1 MNLLEYSAIIATV
14 FFGLISLYLTIKQRQ
29 AALKIQKTEEVEKQR
44 LYQITILKEIQD
56 RIGYSLDA
64 EKIIEVITG
73 SLKHLFPY
81 STASS
86 MVIKSDKIIFR
97 SYVEEN
103 INSYFILQV
112 RKSMLASLRALVA
125 NLPEKVDELSS
136 GVPLDETKTAPVS
149 SFFNIPLIIGNRI
162 VGLINVSS
170 TNKNLYKEDE
180 VTILYQIV
188 AQASNAMSKLQDL
201 LENEKG
207 KLTSMIS
214 SLADGVFMV
223 DTHKNLLIIN
233 EAAKTFLNI
242 SNPNPSLN
250 DLLVSVGAAYNLS
263 DKIDECIKNNKTI
276 EEKEIEV
283 NDRIFQTF
291 ITPVP
296 NAREENRHE
305 PIGASIL
312 LHDITIEKNFSRIK
326 EDFTHMIVH
335 ELRAPLTAIKDS
347 SELMIEV
354 FDDKGNLEK
363 EQQKRLLK
371 IIDVQSKSLLEQ
383 INQVL
388 DAAKMEAGRFTI
400 EKIMSDMG
408 EVIEASIEPFLP
420 QANKKQ
426 ILISTDIYYPLPNVE
441 FDPTRISQVLYNLI
455 SNSLKFTPAGGKI
468 IVSAKPE
475 KGVLTVSVSD
485 NGIGIPESEQKNLFS
500 KYYQLR
506 TTPRQLAKKGT
517 GLGLYIIKGIVEAHK
532 GSVGVISKEGQGT
545 TIFFNLPFEGGG
557 PRIIQGHLEQNKM
570 QPVSSLVN

>member
-1 MNLLEYSAIIATV
+1 MNLLESSAITATI

-29 AALKIQKTEEVEKQR
+29 SALRTQKTEEIEKQR

-56 RIGYSLDA
+56 RIGYSLDT

-97 SYVEEN
+97 SYIEEN
-103 INSYFILQV
+103 ISSSFILQV

-125 NLPEKVDELSS
+125 GLPEKVEEFTS
-136 GVPLDETKTAPVS
+136 GVPLNETKNAPVS
-149 SFFNIPLIIGNRI
+149 SYFNIPLVIGNKI

-170 TNKNLYKEDE
+170 ANKNLYKEEE

-188 AQASNAMSKLQDL
+188 AQASGALSKLEAL

-223 DTHKNLLIIN
+223 DTHRNLLIIN
-233 EAAKTFLNI
+233 EAAKSFLNI
-242 SNPNPSLN
+242 SNPNPTLS
-250 DLLVSVGAAYNLS
+250 DLLTSLGTSYNLS
-263 DKIDECIKNNKTI
+263 DKIDECIKNNRTI
-276 EEKEIEV
+276 EEKEIQV
-283 NDRIFQTF
+283 GDRTLQTF

-296 NAREENRHE
+296 NAREEARQG

-312 LHDITIEKNFSRIK
+312 LHDITIEKNISRIK

-354 FDDKGNLEK
+354 FDDKGTLEK

-400 EKIMSDMG
+400 EKTLFDMSG
-408 EVIEASIEPFLP
+408 VIDNAIEPFLP

-426 ILISTDIYYPLPNVE
+426 ITISTDIYYPLPKVE
-441 FDPTRISQVLYNLI
+441 LDPIRITQVLNNLI

-468 IVSAKPE
+468 VISAKP
-475 KGVLTVSVSD
+475 GNGLITVSVSD
-485 NGIGIPESEQKNLFS
+485 NGIGIPEGEQKDLFS
-500 KYYQLR
+500 KYYQIR
-506 TTPRQLAKKGT
+506 TTPHQLAKKGT
-517 GLGLYIIKGIVEAHK
+517 GLGLYIIKGIVEAHN
-532 GSVGVISKEGQGT
+532 GSVGVISREGHGT

-557 PRIIQGHLEQNKM
+557 PRIVQGHLGQNKM
-570 QPVSSLVN
+570 QPSSSSVN